1 MFSSYGKR
9 HSPLRTHERTL
20 GITLA
25 AGLLG
30 VSVLG
35 TRHPHLLAWP
45 LATVGGLWPPGSA
58 CSAPR
63 GSNGR
68 GVYRRILAGELRSEV
83 QWLPKSQRVAVF
95 GKSFHAYAT
104 RGRRAQTGVPWR
116 IPYFAS

>member
-20 GITLA
+20 GMTLA

-45 LATVGGLWPPGSA
+45 LATVGGLASGPG
-58 CSAPR
+58 
-63 GSNGR
+63 
-68 GVYRRILAGELRSEV
+68 LLRAARQ
-83 QWLPKSQRVAVF
+83 QWLERVPKDP
-95 GKSFHAYAT
+95 
-104 RGRRAQTGVPWR
+104 GR
-116 IPYFAS
+116 